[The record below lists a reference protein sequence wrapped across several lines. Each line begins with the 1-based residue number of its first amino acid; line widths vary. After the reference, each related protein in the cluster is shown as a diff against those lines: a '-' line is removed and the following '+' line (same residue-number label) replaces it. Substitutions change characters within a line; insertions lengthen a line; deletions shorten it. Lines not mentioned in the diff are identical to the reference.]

1 MRLYGY
7 AVKIVIEIIKIII
20 LFFYFFIKTNEVILC
35 VTV

>member
-20 LFFYFFIKTNEVILC
+20 LFFYFFIFGIEVILC